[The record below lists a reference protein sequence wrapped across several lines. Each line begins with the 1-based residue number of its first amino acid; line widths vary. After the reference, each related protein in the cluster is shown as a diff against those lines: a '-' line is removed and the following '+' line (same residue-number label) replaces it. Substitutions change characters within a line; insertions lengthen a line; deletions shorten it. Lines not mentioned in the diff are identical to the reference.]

1 MESRPDLTDS
11 SEDDLFSRDSNYVL
25 EEYHL
30 YDELD
35 TINEIN
41 EYKKMREIMELP

>member
-1 MESRPDLTDS
+1 MESRPDLTES
-11 SEDDLFSRDSNYVL
+11 SFEGQFSRDSNYVL

-35 TINEIN
+35 TILEKNE
-41 EYKKMREIMELP
+41 E